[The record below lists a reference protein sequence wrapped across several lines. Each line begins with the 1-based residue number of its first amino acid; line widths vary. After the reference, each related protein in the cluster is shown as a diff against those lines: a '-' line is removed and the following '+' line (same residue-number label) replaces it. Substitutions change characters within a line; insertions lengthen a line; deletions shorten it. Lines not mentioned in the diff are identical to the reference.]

1 MTVKIT
7 TANGGSDSL
16 DFGCAQTAI
25 VATVTGTEVSS
36 GEGKLELKT
45 TTGGTSAAKLTI
57 AANGTVTLAAPLPV
71 ASGGTGSTT
80 GSVYLQTAQ
89 ATTSGTVKDF
99 TSIPAGVNRITVS
112 YLSVSS
118 AATSNYIIQLGAGGI
133 VTSGYVSNLCHVA
146 PSISEA
152 QITTGFAVG
161 KEVGSGGN
169 ISGVATCIRHTGNT
183 WMYTANTAENAD
195 TQNHFGAGSVA
206 LSAAVD
212 TVRFTSA
219 EGDTLD
225 AGSVNISWEF

>member
-1 MTVKIT
+1 MASSIET
-7 TANGGSDSL
+7 TS
-16 DFGCAQTAI
+16 
-25 VATVTGTEVSS
+25 
-36 GEGKLELKT
+36 T
-45 TTGGTSAAKLTI
+45 TTTLKNNGNTYLSADTNDVVAL
-57 AANGTVTLAAPLPV
+57 ANPLPV

-118 AATSNYIIQLGAGGI
+118 DGTSNYIIQLGAGGI

-146 PSISEA
+146 PSISES
-152 QITTGFAVG
+152 QLTTGFAVG
-161 KEVGSGGN
+161 KAVGSGGN

-183 WMYTANTAENAD
+183 WIYTANTAENAD